1 MNRRRFLT
9 TTGAVAGTALAGCSS
24 TNENGQ
30 ATETTTEGDGTTEM
44 TSTTQSLKGTLTV
57 GTYKSFVDAPSSSPG
72 PWIKQAF
79 EEQHPNVTLEWETPE
94 NALNDYIL
102 RRDNEAPIEADVYM
116 GLKVPELVRVDRELS
131 QPLFEPVDTGRL
143 SNFEHVG
150 AEYSITANNRIL
162 PVFTGFQSFVYNG
175 YEVTEPETLDALTGS
190 EYTGELTVQ
199 NAQTD
204 NTGLYFL
211 LWTIKKKGPDGYLEY
226 WQQLLDNDVRI
237 LDTWSNVYSA
247 FMSGETD
254 LITSFSTDQVFAKR
268 SDQDLEKHQVA
279 FPDGHG
285 YSNLSGMGKFATSDQ
300 PELASAFMDFM
311 LSPPAQGKLAEL
323 NVSFPVTDHATL
335 PDVFEEYAKKPPDPL
350 LFTYDELEGNL
361 ETWKEDWAR
370 LVSES

>member
-1 MNRRRFLT
+1 MKRRDFLT
-9 TTGAVAGTALAGCSS
+9 STGTIAGTALAGCSTS
-24 TNENGQ
+24 NGNGQ
-30 ATETTTEGDGTTEM
+30 TTETTTGGGDTTET
-44 TSTTQSLKGTLTV
+44 TSTVESLEGTLTV

-79 EEQHPNVTLEWETPE
+79 EEKHPNVTLEWETPE

-102 RRDNEAPIEADVYM
+102 RRDNDAPIKADVYM
-116 GLKVPELVRVDRELS
+116 GIKVPELVRVDRELS
-131 QPLFEPVDTGRL
+131 QPLFESVDTGRL

-150 AEYSITANNRIL
+150 AEHSITANNRIL

-175 YEVTEPETLDALTGS
+175 YEVDEPATLDALTTS
-190 EYTGELTVQ
+190 EYTGKLTVQ

-211 LWTIKKKGPDGYLEY
+211 LWTIKKKGEDEYLDY
-226 WQQLLDNDVRI
+226 WQQLLDNDIRI

-247 FMSGETD
+247 YMAGETD
-254 LITSFSTDQVFAKR
+254 IITSFSTDQVFAKR

-279 FPDGHG
+279 FPGGHG

-300 PELASAFMDFM
+300 PALASAFMDFM

-335 PDVFEEYAKKPPDPL
+335 PAVFEEYAKKPPDPL
-350 LFTYDELEGNL
+350 LFTYEELEGNL
-361 ETWKEDWAR
+361 QTWKEDWAR
-370 LVSES
+370 LISES